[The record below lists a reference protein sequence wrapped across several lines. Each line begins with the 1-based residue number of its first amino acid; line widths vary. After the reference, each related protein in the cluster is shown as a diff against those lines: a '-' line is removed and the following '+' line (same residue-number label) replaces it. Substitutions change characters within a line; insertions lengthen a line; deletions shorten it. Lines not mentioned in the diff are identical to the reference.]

1 MTWWPPT
8 LLLIYCV
15 LITLSSLLGGYLPSL
30 VKLTHARI
38 QLLVSL
44 IGGLMLGVAIFHQ
57 LPHAVEAMAGN
68 GQHSAFALDWCV
80 GWLMGGLLTT
90 FFMLRMFHFHSHE
103 PVATDDDH
111 DHLCG
116 HDHDH
121 DQDCLAKHDHDH
133 DAGHHHSHHP
143 AQGASWI
150 GIFLGLSIHTL
161 IDGGALAANVLA
173 DAPPSGGPGES
184 GAWLLGL
191 GTFLAV
197 VLHKPLDSF
206 PITTL
211 MAVGGWSARA
221 RNLVNLGYGLMCP
234 LSAAACYYGLQQFG
248 SSHDV
253 ILAAALAF
261 SAGVFLC
268 ISLSDLLPEVQF
280 HSHDRARLSLALL
293 VGVALAYGIGYL
305 EPAHTHGQGGGAP
318 HPGAGHL
325 HGHGHPH

>member
-1 MTWWPPT
+1 MAWPTT

-15 LITLSSLLGGYLPSL
+15 LVAMSSLLGGYLPSL
-30 VKLTHARI
+30 VKLTHSRM
-38 QLLVSL
+38 QFLVSL

-68 GQHSAFALDWCV
+68 GQGHAFALDWCV
-80 GWLMGGLLTT
+80 GWLMVGLLTT
-90 FFMLRMFHFHSHE
+90 FFMLRMFHFHNHE

-121 DQDCLAKHDHDH
+121 DHDQDCLAKHDHDNDH
-133 DAGHHHSHHP
+133 EAGHHHSHHP

-161 IDGGALAANVLA
+161 IDGGALAANVTA
-173 DAPPSGGPGES
+173 DAQGDAT
-184 GAWLLGL
+184 AWLLGL
-191 GTFLAV
+191 GTFLGV
-197 VLHKPLDSF
+197 VLHKPLDSLS
-206 PITTL
+206 ITTL
-211 MAVGGWSARA
+211 MAAGGWSSRARA
-221 RNLVNLGYGLMCP
+221 LVNFGYGLMCP
-234 LSAAACYYGLQQFG
+234 LGALAFHFGIQQFG
-248 SSHDV
+248 SFHDV

-280 HSHDRARLSLALL
+280 HSHDRLRLSLALL
-293 VGVALAYGIGYL
+293 LGVGLAVGIGWL
-305 EPAHTHGQGGGAP
+305 EPAHTHGQGGGA
-318 HPGAGHL
+318 HL
-325 HGHGHPH
+325 HGEHDAHGHGH

>member
-1 MTWWPPT
+1 MTWPPT

-30 VKLTHARI
+30 VKLTHSRI
-38 QLLVSL
+38 QFLVSL

-68 GQHSAFALDWCV
+68 GQHSAYALDWCA

-90 FFMLRMFHFHSHE
+90 FFMLRMFHFHNHE
-103 PVATDDDH
+103 PVATNDDR

-121 DQDCLAKHDHDH
+121 DHDRDCLAKHDHDH

-150 GIFLGLSIHTL
+150 GIFLGLSIHTM
-161 IDGGALAANVLA
+161 IDGGALAAHVSA
-173 DAPPSGGPGES
+173 DALHAGKS

-206 PITTL
+206 PITAL

-221 RNLVNLGYGLMCP
+221 RNLANFGYGLICP
-234 LSAAACYYGLQQFG
+234 LGAAAFYLGIQQFG

-280 HSHDRARLSLALL
+280 HSHDRLRLSLALL
-293 VGVALAYGIGYL
+293 LGVLLAFLIGWL
-305 EPAHTHGQGGGAP
+305 EPAHTHGQGGGAA
-318 HPGAGHL
+318 HQGEAHT
-325 HGHGHPH
+325 HGHGHDH

>member
-1 MTWWPPT
+1 MTWPAT

-38 QLLVSL
+38 QFLVSL

-57 LPHAVEAMAGN
+57 LPHAVEAMVGN
-68 GQHSAFALDWCV
+68 GQHSAYALDWCA

-90 FFMLRMFHFHSHE
+90 FFMLRMFHFHNHE
-103 PVATDDDH
+103 PVATDDDRE
-111 DHLCG
+111 HLCG

-121 DQDCLAKHDHDH
+121 DHDRDCLAKHDHDH
-133 DAGHHHSHHP
+133 DVGHQHSHHP

-150 GIFLGLSIHTL
+150 GIFLGLSIHTM
-161 IDGGALAANVLA
+161 IDGGALAANVSA
-173 DAPPSGGPGES
+173 DALHGGKS

-206 PITTL
+206 PITAL

-221 RNLVNLGYGLMCP
+221 RNLVNLGYGLICP
-234 LSAAACYYGLQQFG
+234 LSAAAFYYGLQQFS

-280 HSHDRARLSLALL
+280 HSHDRLRLSCALL
-293 VGVALAYGIGYL
+293 LGVLLAFLIGWL
-305 EPAHTHGQGGGAP
+305 EPAHTHGQGGGAA
-318 HPGAGHL
+318 HQGHA
-325 HGHGHPH
+325 HKH